1 MPETDIQHRCRY
13 MSDVD
18 LIRSVTLD
26 RDDYSAEFHTQAKQ
40 ELENR
45 DLSLDTIIGQARI
58 QNNQEPE
65 ETVTPNDA
73 VDRISRED
81 NLWSVWIL
89 TNGLGEKLLVQ
100 KESLWWS
107 VHYVSPFEPRIS
119 YFVKTSDLEGVIRS
133 FLTLEDWQ
141 EQITEKIRLESWEVL
156 TGSDTIDYVIYLTRK
171 LSEAEIPS
179 TIKQLNARQCRGGGA
194 IKIMVPEDR
203 FSDAQTIV
211 DDLKK
216 RIERLYEQAE
226 SFDDRTSLQTEYDIY
241 SELALLAPGD
251 ETVWFNKGVT
261 CYELKRHK
269 DAADAFIEAAF
280 RGHDEEI
287 SEAAE
292 EYLQVIQNHL
302 TDDTSIMHAR
312 ANLGVKRGAEPTFI
326 KDLYHNILNIQPQD
340 AIAHLHLGHLYYED
354 GDSDDKARH
363 HFERFLEIAPE
374 DEESDHIRTILN
386 ELENS

>member
-1 MPETDIQHRCRY
+1 

-45 DLSLDTIIGQARI
+45 DLSLETIIGQARI

-65 ETVTPNDA
+65 EPVTPKDA
-73 VDRISRED
+73 VTRISDED

-119 YFVKTSDLEGVIRS
+119 YFVKTSDLEGVIRA
-133 FLTLEDWQ
+133 FLTLENWQ
-141 EQITEKIRLESWEVL
+141 EQITEKVRLEGWEVL
-156 TGSDTIDYVIYLTRK
+156 TGSDTMDYVMYLTQK
-171 LSEAEIPS
+171 LSKAEIPS
-179 TIKQLNARQCRGGGA
+179 TIKQLNARQCRGGGS
-194 IKIMVPEDR
+194 IKIMVPADR
-203 FSDAQTIV
+203 FSDAQTVV
-211 DDLKK
+211 DDLTK
-216 RIERLYEQAE
+216 RIEHLYEQAE

-241 SELALLAPGD
+241 SELALLAPED

-269 DAADAFIEAAF
+269 EAADAFIEAAF
-280 RGHDEEI
+280 SGDDEEI
-287 SEAAE
+287 SDAVE

-302 TDDTSIMHAR
+302 SEDTSILHAR
-312 ANLGVKRGAEPTFI
+312 ANLGVKRGADPGFI
-326 KDLYHNILNIQPQD
+326 KDLYLKILNIQPRD
-340 AIAHLHLGHLYYED
+340 TIAHLHLGHLYYED
-354 GDSDDKARH
+354 GDRDDDARR
-363 HFERFLEIAPE
+363 HFERFLEYAPE
-374 DEESDHIRTILN
+374 DEESEHVRHILK
-386 ELENS
+386 ELESQ